1 MSCAKSVTV
10 NIPNDYTLANIYIG
24 QGGVVEINGF
34 QTDVQ
39 QPIIT
44 GLSNSIWI
52 GRISPTAVRVIFKD
66 GLQLT
71 YDGFTYA
78 FIDVPPSYH
87 NRTSGL
93 CGNFDSIAE
102 NDMQT
107 PAGKIE
113 KFPDQFAHEW
123 RVKEICDPQGQ
134 NEMQNMPVEKP
145 VDCVPHPCLANREN
159 KQSALQ
165 VCKKLKSDV
174 FAACD
179 IDVEP
184 FFMECMFD
192 MCACQSDRAT
202 CMCAIFSAFANEC
215 KRQGKPVRW
224 VEKVPEC
231 GEIINY
237 VINLKLICS
246 NNAIVNF

>member
-1 MSCAKSVTV
+1 MDVSCTKSVTI
-10 NIPNDYTLANIYIG
+10 NIPKDYTLANIYIG
-24 QGGVVEINGF
+24 QGGIIEINGF
-34 QTDVQ
+34 EANIE
-39 QPIIT
+39 QPIIV
-44 GLSNSIWI
+44 GLTDSIWI
-52 GRISPTAVRVIFKD
+52 GRISPTGVRLILRD

-78 FIDVPPSYH
+78 FIDAPPSYH

-107 PAGKIE
+107 PAGKME
-113 KFPDQFAHEW
+113 MSPDQFANEW

-134 NEMQNMPVEKP
+134 SDMENPDMPDEKP
-145 VDCVPHPCLANREN
+145 VDCVPHPCAANKEN
-159 KQSALQ
+159 KQTALQ
-165 VCKKLKSDV
+165 VCGKLKSDI

-184 FFMECMFD
+184 FFMDCMFD
-192 MCACQSDRAT
+192 MCACRADRAT

-215 KRQGKPVRW
+215 KRQGKPVQW
-224 VEKVPEC
+224 VKKISEC
-231 GEIINY
+231 GE
-237 VINLKLICS
+237 C
-246 NNAIVNF
+246 VN